1 LAKRQL
7 TWLRGMEAKEVVD
20 SLDESQMKRCE
31 QDVLTHYQII

>member
-1 LAKRQL
+1 MK
-7 TWLRGMEAKEVVD
+7 AKEVVD